1 MIGRITGQLAAAEGG
16 EIVVDVGGVGYELQ
30 VSLNTLFALPP
41 VGERVSL
48 VTHFVVRE
56 DAQFLFG
63 FLDQQER
70 TLFRLLIKVNGVG
83 PKMGLAILS
92 GMSVAELQRAVASD
106 DILRLTKL
114 PGVGKKTAERL
125 LIELRDKVDLS
136 TFDSAAGALVDTAS
150 LAADEAVAA
159 LAALGYRS
167 SDAEKMIAKV
177 NSGELSTEALVK
189 AALRNL

>member
-56 DAQFLFG
+56 DAQLLFG

-92 GMSVAELQRAVASD
+92 GMSVTELQRAVASD

-114 PGVGKKTAERL
+114 PGVGKKTAGRL

>member
-56 DAQFLFG
+56 DAQLLFG

>member
-56 DAQFLFG
+56 DAQLLFG

-92 GMSVAELQRAVASD
+92 GMSVTELQRAVASD